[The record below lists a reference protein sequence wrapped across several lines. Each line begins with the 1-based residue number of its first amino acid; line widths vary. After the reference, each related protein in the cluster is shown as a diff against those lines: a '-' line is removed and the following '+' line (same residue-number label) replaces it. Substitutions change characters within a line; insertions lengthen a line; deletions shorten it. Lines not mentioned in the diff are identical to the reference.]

1 MKLTSGIS
9 EMLGSSGSS
18 VGGQG
23 IHTIGKACEILYM
36 KVRNFSGVT
45 ISTLSVL
52 YWDAVLKLGL

>member
-23 IHTIGKACEILYM
+23 IQTMGKACEILYM
-36 KVRNFSGVT
+36 KFRNFSGVT
-45 ISTLSVL
+45 ISTFSVL
-52 YWDAVLKLGL
+52 YWEAVLKEGL